1 MKIKAI
7 DHIAINVKDI
17 EKSRDFY
24 GRILGFKKLEFV
36 DKGTF
41 SIEYFALPHGGRL
54 ELFDYYGKSGENEK
68 KDSDVGLRHLA
79 FVVEDV
85 KAHEAMLLAEGVKIT
100 LPCCDLP
107 DLHARVCLF
116 QDPNGITLEFC
127 EKL

>member
-1 MKIKAI
+1 LKIKGI

-24 GRILGFKKLEFV
+24 GRILELEHLEFV

-41 SIEYFALPHGGRL
+41 SIEYYALPNGARL
-54 ELFDYYGKSGENEK
+54 ELFDYDGKSVEYEK

-79 FVVEDV
+79 FIVEDV

-107 DLHARVCLF
+107 DLHVRVCLF